1 MTSLLKRTLSGLV
14 DDTANVSEKPVK
26 KPRSESKPRPA
37 ARPFKRLDNAL
48 LNQRVLEMN
57 QRINVLKSKL
67 VLMEDRRSEHEKEQ
81 ALRLSLT
88 DVD

>member
-48 LNQRVLEMN
+48 LNQHVLEMN

-81 ALRLSLT
+81 ALRLTLT
-88 DVD
+88 AVD

>member
-14 DDTANVSEKPVK
+14 DEVTNVSEKPVK

-81 ALRLSLT
+81 ALRLTLT
-88 DVD
+88 AVD